1 MMLQKI
7 RIIKLSIVKLMID
20 IKSLIGLFLEIDQ
33 FFILEVDGLLNKE
46 KFWKIMLVWLASFN
60 GVNVICEIY

>member
-1 MMLQKI
+1 
-7 RIIKLSIVKLMID
+7 MID
-20 IKSLIGLFLEIDQ
+20 IKSLIDLFLEIDQ
-33 FFILEVDGLLNKE
+33 FFILEVDGLLNKG